1 MIHFRAPLLGG
12 VFSIGLMF
20 PLIGTDIVHA
30 AALVEAPGRH
40 DAVAL
45 IRLADND
52 TPAWA
57 AEATMN
63 PDYDANEVTTQ
74 VADDAPPATG
84 GKASTEYFG
93 DNATSGDHAWDAPA
107 QMNPDYTSDQSAAPA
122 PAGGD
127 EQAAPTEDKTSTKTQ
142 TAEDA
147 TPPATGGKATTDYY
161 GDKAPSETPAWDAPA
176 QMNPDYAKDQSA
188 TPAAT
193 EAPAAETAE
202 EPAPPPTG
210 GKATTEYYGDSESQS
225 NPAWAEPAKMN
236 PDYNAAAP
244 AASESASST
253 AGACIESVTADA
265 KGIQVRFSESSVAI
279 AQEGRAALTNLA
291 KSLKDCGGV
300 TVEVQGFTDAVG
312 SGAINRALSE
322 LRAKKVVDFLK
333 SAGVDSSK
341 LKAVGYGSDKA
352 IGDNHTAEGRRLNRR
367 VELVVSSQ

>member
-40 DAVAL
+40 DAAAL

-63 PDYDANEVTTQ
+63 PDYKTGEAAVEV
-74 VADDAPPATG
+74 ADDDAPPATG
-84 GKASTEYFG
+84 GKATTEYFG
-93 DNATSGDHAWDAPA
+93 DNASSGDHAWNAPA
-107 QMNPDYTSDQSAAPA
+107 KMNPDYTSDQSAAPA
-122 PAGGD
+122 
-127 EQAAPTEDKTSTKTQ
+127 EDKTSTEPQK
-142 TAEDA
+142 AEEA
-147 TPPATGGKATTDYY
+147 APPATGGKATTEYY
-161 GDKAPSETPAWDAPA
+161 GNTAPSQAPAWDAPA
-176 QMNPDYAKDQSA
+176 EMNPDYAKDQSA
-188 TPAAT
+188 APAAT

-210 GKATTEYYGDSESQS
+210 GKATTEFFGGGESQT

-244 AASESASST
+244 AAAESAAST
-253 AGACIESVTADA
+253 TGGACIDTIRADA
-265 KGIQVRFSESSVAI
+265 KDIKVHFSEDSAAI
-279 AQEGRAALTNLA
+279 SQEQQAALKNLA
-291 KSLKDCGGV
+291 KSLQDCGGA
-300 TVEVQGFTDAVG
+300 TVEVQGYTDTVG
-312 SGAINRALSE
+312 SRASNKMLSK
-322 LRAKKVVDFLK
+322 LRAEKVADFLT

-341 LKAVGYGSDKA
+341 LKAVGYGPDKP
-352 IGDNHTAEGRRLNRR
+352 IGDNHTSEGRRLNRR
-367 VELVVSSQ
+367 VEIVVQ